1 MKIRKEDENENQPIA
16 LKVLLLQR
24 TAAGVLQRKHKAL

>member
-16 LKVLLLQR
+16 LKVPQQGR
-24 TAAGVLQRKHKAL
+24 TATGVLQRKHKAL